1 MSNGRYKAI
10 DFKDAN
16 DDVLRARFRGDKLM
30 VTTDVAKEGMYAG
43 LAGPNGEL
51 ERIVT
56 WQNPDELEPFIEW
69 VEGLEAEQVEFVLE
83 PSGTYGEPLRQ
94 KTHQAGWETYLMS
107 PKRLHDA
114 AEVFDGVPSLH
125 DAKATSLLAKLHAEE
140 LSQPWGVEEVGK
152 RKLRALTE
160 TMARYRDDKQ
170 RHLGRLEA
178 KLARHWPEVDTLLD
192 KDSATL
198 LALLEEFGGPSEI
211 AEAPARARRLMR
223 KVSRGMLAEAKIEQ
237 VLQAARE
244 TAGQRMLEFES
255 EALAELAREIDRLRK
270 KEREWKSKV
279 EKAVEQF
286 EEVEPVGEVVG
297 KPTAAVFRAHI
308 GDFRQFDSPEALL
321 KHAGLNLKERS
332 SGKHQ
337 GKLKITKR
345 GSAVARSYLYWATLR
360 MIQSSAAFRAW
371 HQRKVERDGGL
382 RSKSIVALMRKL
394 LKGLWHVARGKPFE
408 SHKLFDLERLG
419 LAG

>member
-16 DDVLRARFRGDKLM
+16 VDVLRGRFRGEELM

-43 LAGPNGEL
+43 LAGPDGAL

-56 WQNPDELEPFIEW
+56 WQNPEELEPFVEW
-69 VEGLEAEQVEFVLE
+69 VDGLEAEEVEFVLE

-94 KTHQAGWETYLMS
+94 KIHQAGWETYLMS

-125 DAKATSLLAKLHAEE
+125 DAKATSLLAKLHAEG

-178 KLARHWPEVDTLLD
+178 KLARHWPEVDKILA

-198 LALLEEFGGPSEI
+198 LALLEEFGGPCGL

-223 KVSRGMLAEAKIEQ
+223 EVSRGFLSEEKIEQ
-237 VLQAARE
+237 VVEAARE
-244 TAGQRMLEFES
+244 TTGQTMLDFEK
-255 EALAELAREIDRLRK
+255 EALAELARQIDRLRR
-270 KEREWKSKV
+270 KEREWKRKV
-279 EKAVEQF
+279 EEAVEQF

-297 KPTAAVFRAHI
+297 KPTAAVLRAYI
-308 GDFRQFDSPEALL
+308 GDFRPFDSPDALL
-321 KHAGLNLKERS
+321 KHVGLNLKERS

-337 GKLKITKR
+337 GELKITKR

-360 MIQSSAAFRAW
+360 MIQTSQEFRAW
-371 HQRKVERDGGL
+371 HHRKVERDGGL
-382 RSKSIVALMRKL
+382 RKKSIVALMRKL

-408 SHKLFDLERLG
+408 PTKLFDCERLG
-419 LAG
+419 LAD